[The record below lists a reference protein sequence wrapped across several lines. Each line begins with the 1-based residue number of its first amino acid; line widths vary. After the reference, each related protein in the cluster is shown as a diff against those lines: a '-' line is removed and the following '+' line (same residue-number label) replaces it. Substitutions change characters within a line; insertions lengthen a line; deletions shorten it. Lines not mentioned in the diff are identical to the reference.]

1 MSHVIQQDYVG
12 LANMLRAQR
21 EPAIRDDLLRFNL
34 NIILAA
40 LDIAAADPAPPLAE
54 PEADG
59 DRTVHP
65 SMDRVPD
72 TMTLLRRVTELEKLA
87 NATAGYI
94 VDGSPNRE
102 LRAVRDAWL
111 STRAEWLKMRGK
123 EWV

>member
-40 LDIAAADPAPPLAE
+40 LDIAAAESAPRTAE

-65 SMDRVPD
+65 MLDRAPA
-72 TMTLLRRVTELEKLA
+72 TELLRRITELEKLVNETTKCLLSMGLKPYQHDVLA
-87 NATAGYI
+87 DRRN
-94 VDGSPNRE
+94 
-102 LRAVRDAWL
+102 AWL
-111 STRAEWLKMRGK
+111 KSRTG